1 MPRQNRV
8 GMEGLVPKVRKRGCS
23 SSSSASSRVHN
34 YRFKR
39 AIVVGKG
46 RNGLG
51 LGGSRSSTP
60 VPLWKTT
67 PLLRPAV
74 ESPAA
79 SQAGT
84 TSRPVSARKL
94 AATLWEMNEVPSPR
108 IAEEMEQRKK
118 KKMAMMM
125 MMTKKEKI
133 MRSGHSGSDSVSGSL
148 PPHLCDPSH
157 SPVSER
163 FDRSGTGSYQKRAS
177 TTSHRPRPVDH
188 NVGVL
193 DSLSS
198 ASLMEMDTRSRA
210 SVSVVGVKN
219 RLKDISNALITSKE
233 LLKIINRI
241 WANADP
247 PSSSMSLVSAL
258 HTELERARLQVNQ
271 LIQEQSSDQSE
282 IDYLIKCFAEEK
294 AAWKNKERAAIES
307 IANELEVER
316 KLRRR
321 CENLNGKLGK
331 ELSEAKA
338 SFVKVVKELENEK
351 RAREMIEQVCNDL
364 ARDIGEDRVE
374 VEELKRDSAK
384 VQEEIEKERE
394 MLQIADKL
402 REERAHMKL
411 SEAKH
416 QFEEKSSAVD
426 KLRKQLESFL
436 GKKKSK
442 RKGNVST
449 EEKMAACSNKTPIT
463 SHRNTEKE
471 DDGGEMANAV
481 DYGEESAE
489 SDLHSIELN
498 MENTNKN
505 PKAAYPSAIN
515 RESKRVSAD
524 EIKVRN
530 SLTGQVPRRS
540 STLLRT
546 ISDAVDWGT
555 EAGNIQNPGDGTNHG
570 LDWERLHELDK
581 LGKRYAYA
589 EEIQRIKAIA
599 GMKNHTLPV
608 SSPSRLW
615 DQPRSSR
622 DPGGTPVERSG
633 ITHESTLIKSRL
645 ADMRGEERSVTRS
658 KR

>member
-1 MPRQNRV
+1 M
-8 GMEGLVPKVRKRGCS
+8 
-23 SSSSASSRVHN
+23 
-34 YRFKR
+34 
-39 AIVVGKG
+39 I
-46 RNGLG
+46 
-51 LGGSRSSTP
+51 
-60 VPLWKTT
+60 
-67 PLLRPAV
+67 
-74 ESPAA
+74 
-79 SQAGT
+79 
-84 TSRPVSARKL
+84 
-94 AATLWEMNEVPSPR
+94 
-108 IAEEMEQRKK
+108 
-118 KKMAMMM
+118 
-125 MMTKKEKI
+125 
-133 MRSGHSGSDSVSGSL
+133 
-148 PPHLCDPSH
+148 
-157 SPVSER
+157 
-163 FDRSGTGSYQKRAS
+163 
-177 TTSHRPRPVDH
+177 TSH
-188 NVGVL
+188 
-193 DSLSS
+193 
-198 ASLMEMDTRSRA
+198 MQMDTRSRA

-294 AAWKNKERAAIES
+294 SCLEKHKERAAIES

-338 SFVKVVKELENEK
+338 SFV
-351 RAREMIEQVCNDL
+351 
-364 ARDIGEDRVE
+364 
-374 VEELKRDSAK
+374 
-384 VQEEIEKERE
+384 
-394 MLQIADKL
+394 
-402 REERAHMKL
+402 
-411 SEAKH
+411 
-416 QFEEKSSAVD
+416 

-581 LGKRYAYA
+581 
-589 EEIQRIKAIA
+589 
-599 GMKNHTLPV
+599 T
-608 SSPSRLW
+608 SPSRLW